1 MITQS
6 LTGATYAGTGTASGP
21 SGAKLGKDEFLKL
34 LVAQLRNQDPTN
46 PSRPE
51 EFAAQL
57 AQFSSLEQLINVN
70 ETLSAQ
76 AEANAA
82 MAQALNNSAAVN
94 VLGRTVLALG
104 DSVQVTGT
112 GEETITAGVGGTGG
126 TATLTL
132 YDVDGTKVG
141 SRGLGTIGGGRQEIE
156 LGSLA
161 EGLAPGRYRYELT
174 VADAAGKPV
183 QVQTFSRMAIDGLR
197 YGSRGPMLISGGLEI
212 PLADVVEIIA
222 RTD

>member
-6 LTGATYAGTGTASGP
+6 LTGATYAGMGTASGP

-104 DSVQVTGT
+104 DSVQVTGA

-132 YDVDGTKVG
+132 YDVNGGKVG
-141 SRGLGTIGGGRQEIE
+141 SRELGTIGGGRQEIE

-174 VADAAGKPV
+174 VTDAAGEPV

-197 YGSRGPMLISGGLEI
+197 YGPRGPMLISGGLEI